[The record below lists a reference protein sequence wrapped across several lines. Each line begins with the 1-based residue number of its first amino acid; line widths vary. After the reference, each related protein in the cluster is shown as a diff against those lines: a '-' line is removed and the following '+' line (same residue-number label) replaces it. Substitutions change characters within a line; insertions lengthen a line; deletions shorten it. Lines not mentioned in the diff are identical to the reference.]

1 MGEDRKF
8 PQYTD
13 AVYRLIHMQSETI
26 YAKDISPVVHI
37 SPDVIIKYA
46 KTGMWDQERMGKFI
60 VSGNRVKFLRKDF
73 LQKAGFIPEDPPEE
87 SIMQQIL
94 DQLIAIRGL
103 LENGG
108 AA

>member
-13 AVYRLIHMQSETI
+13 AVYRLIDMQSETI
-26 YAKDISPVVHI
+26 YAKDIAPVVHI
-37 SPDVIIKYA
+37 SPDVIIRYA

-60 VSGNRVKFLRKDF
+60 ISGNRVKFLRKDF

-94 DQLIAIRGL
+94 KQLIAIRGL